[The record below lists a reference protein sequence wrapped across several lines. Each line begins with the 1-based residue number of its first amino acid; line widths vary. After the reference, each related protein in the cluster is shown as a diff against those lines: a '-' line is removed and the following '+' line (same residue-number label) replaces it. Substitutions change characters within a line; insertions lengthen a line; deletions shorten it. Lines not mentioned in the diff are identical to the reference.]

1 MTKHMADL
9 PTILEQGHATLQ
21 TWISVALLLTPFAY
35 LVLSQRSKSVGG
47 RSEKGEAGPHAAAAA
62 PDHSKFD
69 TSNIRVTKILIH
81 PIKSCKGTSVP
92 EAKYTLEG
100 LENDRRWC
108 IIRADNNAVVT
119 ARDVAK
125 MVLINPRIIPDSS
138 SSEGGWL
145 EVSFPKES
153 GCEAFSV
160 PLNPTEEVLQDWR
173 NLDISLWGKDDI
185 EGYVCQTNTGRSPSE
200 ILSEYMGLPVHL
212 AVKGSRL
219 RICQPTQRFPDLD
232 APSYFQDGYPLMLL
246 SEESVAAMQERVR
259 GMVGMQGIEETWSSD
274 TLQVER
280 FRPNIVIK
288 GAGAP
293 FFEDILTEFTVDS
306 HRESVEKAS
315 PIIQLVSKCTRCML
329 PNVHPETG
337 VRDKAVPLKV
347 LMKHRRGLDPARPSL
362 SCMGCNGILTANGV
376 VKVGDWIHVRKMGFV

>member
-1 MTKHMADL
+1 MKQMVDL
-9 PTILEQGHATLQ
+9 PTIWEHGRATLQ
-21 TWISVALLLTPFAY
+21 TLWISIIFLLAPFAY
-35 LVLSQRSKSVGG
+35 LVLSQRSKSKSVAG
-47 RSEKGEAGPHAAAAA
+47 RSDKGEAGSTA

-92 EAKYTLEG
+92 EANYTLEG
-100 LENDRRWC
+100 FDNDRKWC
-108 IIRADNNAVVT
+108 IIKTHNNAVVT

-125 MVLINPRIIPDSS
+125 MVLIHPRIIPAS
-138 SSEGGWL
+138 SSEAGRL

-153 GCEAFSV
+153 GCETFSV
-160 PLNPTEEVLQDWR
+160 PLNPTKEELQDWE
-173 NLDISLWGKDDI
+173 NLNISLWGKDDI
-185 EGYVCQTNTGRSPSE
+185 EGYVCQTNIGRSPSE

-212 AVKGSRL
+212 AVKGPRQ
-219 RICQPTQRFPDLD
+219 RICPPTIRFPNLD
-232 APSYFQDGYPLMLL
+232 APSYFQDGYPLLIV
-246 SEESVAAMQERVR
+246 SEESVAAAQEHIR
-259 GMVGMQGIEETWSSD
+259 GMVGTQGIEEKWSSD

-293 FFEDILTEFTVDS
+293 FFEDILTAFTIDS
-306 HRESVEKAS
+306 HHETLDGAS
-315 PIIQLVSKCTRCML
+315 SIIRLVRKCTRCML

-347 LMKHRRGLDPARPSL
+347 LMKHRRGLDPGQPRLP
-362 SCMGCNGILTANGV
+362 CMGCNGIFTANGV
-376 VKVGDWIHVRKMGFV
+376 VKVGDWIHVCETGFV

>member
-1 MTKHMADL
+1 MTNL
-9 PTILEQGHATLQ
+9 PTILEQGLATLQ
-21 TWISVALLLTPFAY
+21 TSWIPIILVPFAY
-35 LVLSQRSKSVGG
+35 LVLSQISKSVGLGG
-47 RSEKGEAGPHAAAAA
+47 RLNKGKATGSHAS
-62 PDHSKFD
+62 DHSKFD
-69 TSNIRVTKILIH
+69 MSNIRVTKILIH

-100 LENDRRWC
+100 LDNDRRWC
-108 IIRADNNAVVT
+108 VIRADDNAVVT

-125 MVLINPRIIPDSS
+125 MILIDPRIIPDTSCP
-138 SSEGGWL
+138 EGGRL
-145 EVSFPKES
+145 EVSFPTES

-160 PLNPTEEVLQDWR
+160 PLNPSEEALQDWQ

-185 EGYVCQTNTGRSPSE
+185 EGYVCQTNIGRSPSE
-200 ILSEYMGLPVHL
+200 ILSEYMGLRVHL
-212 AVKGSRL
+212 AMKGSRP
-219 RICQPTQRFPDLD
+219 RICPPTERFPDLD
-232 APSYFQDGYPLMLL
+232 APSYFQDGFPLMLM
-246 SEESVAAMQERVR
+246 SEESVAAVQERIR
-259 GMVGMQGIEETWSSD
+259 GMVGMQGIEEKWSSD
-274 TLQVER
+274 TLQIER

-306 HRESVEKAS
+306 HHKSVDKAS
-315 PIIQLVSKCTRCML
+315 PVIRLVSKCTRCML

-362 SCMGCNGILTANGV
+362 SCMGCNGVLTANGV
-376 VKVGDWIHVRKMGFV
+376 VKVGDWIHVRKTGFV

>member
-1 MTKHMADL
+1 MEHMAEL
-9 PTILEQGHATLQ
+9 ATNLEHGFTTFQTL
-21 TWISVALLLTPFAY
+21 WISTVCLLAPFAY
-35 LVLSQRSKSVGG
+35 LVLSQISKSVGG
-47 RSEKGEAGPHAAAAA
+47 RSDKGEAESDT

-81 PIKSCKGTSVP
+81 PIKSCKGTSVS
-92 EAKYTLEG
+92 EAKYTLHG
-100 LENDRRWC
+100 LDNDRRWS

-125 MVLINPRIIPDSS
+125 MVLIVPRIIPDPSS
-138 SSEGGWL
+138 PDGGRL

-160 PLNPTEEVLQDWR
+160 PLNPTEEELQGWQ
-173 NLDISLWGKDDI
+173 NVDISLWGKNDI

-200 ILSEYMGLPVHL
+200 ILSQYMGLSVHL
-212 AVKGSRL
+212 AVKGPRP
-219 RICQPTQRFPDLD
+219 RTCPPTVRFPDLD
-232 APSYFQDGYPLMLL
+232 APSYFQDSYPLLVV
-246 SEESVAAMQERVR
+246 SEESVAAVEKLIQ
-259 GMVGMQGIEETWSSD
+259 GMVGMQGIEEKWSSD

-293 FFEDILTEFTVDS
+293 FFEDTMTEFTI
-306 HRESVEKAS
+306 HPHHESVDGAS
-315 PIIQLVSKCTRCML
+315 SIIQLVRKCTRCVL

-337 VRDKAVPLKV
+337 IRDKAVPLKI
-347 LMKHRRGLDPARPSL
+347 LMKHRRGLDPGRPRL
-362 SCMGCNGILTANGV
+362 PCMGCNGVFTANGV
-376 VKVGDWIHVRKMGFV
+376 VKVGDWIHVRKTGFV